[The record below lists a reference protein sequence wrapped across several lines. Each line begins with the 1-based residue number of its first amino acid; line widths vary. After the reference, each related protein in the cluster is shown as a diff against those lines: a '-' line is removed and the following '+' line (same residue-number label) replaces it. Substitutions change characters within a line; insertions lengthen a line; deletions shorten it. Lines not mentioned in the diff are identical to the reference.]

1 MSANTPLDALRQE
14 IDAID
19 DAIHDLIMAR
29 TKVVEEVREEK
40 RGQSIKIR
48 PARECSIMYR
58 LMERHKGPF
67 PKRELARIWRELIVA
82 TLSFEGPFSIGIHI
96 PGASMVGEPS
106 PNMLSEYWDMVRN
119 QYGSFTPMDGYPSA
133 SMLIDAV
140 RSNEVAIGV
149 LALPK
154 RAEEAPW
161 WPLLASEANDTPRII
176 NRLPFINAPEDGKI
190 NIEAFVICSVPSE
203 PTGRDHTLLVIETAD
218 EISLKQLSTAF
229 TQADIKL
236 VFSSSWRDIELT
248 SRYLY
253 LVEVEGFITNDDS
266 IIPRLSECLGGVE
279 SLIRT
284 IGSYGQP
291 LTFEDLET
299 NYETGSD
306 AL

>member
-1 MSANTPLDALRQE
+1 MSANTPLDALRHE

-29 TKVVEEVREEK
+29 TKVVEQVRKEK

-48 PARECSIMYR
+48 PARECSIIYR

-96 PGASMVGEPS
+96 PGAPVVDEPS
-106 PNMLSEYWDMVRN
+106 QNMHSEYWDMVRN

-133 SMLIDAV
+133 STLIDAV
-140 RSNEVAIGV
+140 RRNEVAIGV

-161 WPLLASEANDTPRII
+161 WPLLTPKLKDIPRII
-176 NRLPFINAPEDGKI
+176 NRLPFINAPENGSFKT
-190 NIEAFVICSVPSE
+190 EALVICSLPSE
-203 PTGRDHTLLVIETAD
+203 PTGRDHTFLVIETAD

-229 TQADIKL
+229 AKAGVKL
-236 VFSSSWRDIELT
+236 IFSSSWRDIKFT

-253 LVEVEGFITNDDS
+253 LVEVEGFITNDDN
-266 IIPRLSECLGGVE
+266 IIQGIGESLGGVE
-279 SLIRT
+279 HLIWT
-284 IGSYGQP
+284 IGSYGKP
-291 LTFEDLET
+291 LTSADLET
-299 NYETGSD
+299 KYKTGND